1 MRSKKGL
8 IWLVGLLLM
17 GMVSGASA
25 SEAFISIGTVWSGGT
40 GASYFNIEVPTDS
53 VPDYSFYLTTAS
65 GSGSSLLYSG
75 NGSHMGAF
83 SIIPTTVNGLT
94 TYKATGF
101 AGTVNG
107 FNFSSTLPQLE
118 LGSTPSFGFAIYN
131 AVSGYASYSVTNI
144 GNGNYTLSPSF
155 GGTISLTTD
164 ATHSPVPIPGA
175 AILLG
180 SGLMGLIGIGTRK
193 KKA

>member
-25 SEAFISIGTVWSGGT
+25 SEAFISIGTVWS
-40 GASYFNIEVPTDS
+40 
-53 VPDYSFYLTTAS
+53 
-65 GSGSSLLYSG
+65 